1 MSEVLFYHLEA
12 RSLEEVLPDLL
23 ARSVERGW
31 RAVVQAGSEERV
43 RDLDAHLWTFEDA
56 SFLPHGSGADPFASE
71 QPIWLTTGEDNPNRA
86 TVRFLVDGATTEAF
100 DGYERVVFVFGD
112 GDADA
117 MGRVRAAW
125 RRAREAGHPV
135 AYWRQDARGRWAK
148 QDI

>member
-12 RSLEEVLPDLL
+12 GALEEVLPDLL

-31 RAVVQAGSEERV
+31 QAVVQAGSEERV
-43 RDLDAHLWTFEDA
+43 RDLDAHLWTYEDA
-56 SFLPHGSGADPFASE
+56 SFLAHGSGADPFASE

-86 TVRFLVDGATTEAF
+86 SVRFLVDGAATETF
-100 DGYERVVFVFGD
+100 DGYERVVFVFG
-112 GDADA
+112 GPDARE
-117 MGRVRAAW
+117 GVRAAW
-125 RRAREAGHPV
+125 RRAREGGHAV